1 MADGEVGNNP
11 PEAIRPLTPDDL
23 LLRVLAKHKWLA
35 DLHEA
40 FILRSNETAT
50 GLSVCF
56 DCTPAEAVAISGL
69 NRSFGVATLPVGGVT
84 ALELLVIADELHH
97 ANIQGLPDKE
107 LDPDRAEWLA
117 SRLAEVALIVDR
129 TKREQ

>member
-1 MADGEVGNNP
+1 
-11 PEAIRPLTPDDL
+11 L
-23 LLRVLAKHKWLA
+23 LLRVLAKQKWLA

-40 FILRSNETAT
+40 FILRSNETT

-56 DCTPAEAVAISGL
+56 DCTPAEAVVISGL
-69 NRSFGVATLPVGGVT
+69 NRSYGVATLAVGSVT
-84 ALELLVIADELHH
+84 ALELAVVPDEPQH

-107 LDPDRAEWLA
+107 LDPDRAEWFA
-117 SRLAEVALIVDR
+117 SRLADIAVIVDR

>member
-1 MADGEVGNNP
+1 MADGEVDNNP
-11 PEAIRPLTPDDL
+11 PIAVRQLTAVDL
-23 LLRVLAKHKWLA
+23 LLRVLAKPKWLA

-40 FILRSNETAT
+40 FILRSNETTT

-69 NRSFGVATLPVGGVT
+69 NRSHGVATLPVGSVT
-84 ALELLVIADELHH
+84 ALELTVVPDEPHH

-117 SRLAEVALIVDR
+117 SRLAEAALIVDR